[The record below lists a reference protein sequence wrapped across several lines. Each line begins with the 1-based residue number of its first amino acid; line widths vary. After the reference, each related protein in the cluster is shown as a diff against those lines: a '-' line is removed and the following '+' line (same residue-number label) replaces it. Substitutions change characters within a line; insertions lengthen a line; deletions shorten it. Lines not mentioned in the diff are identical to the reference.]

1 MNDSI
6 NGKNA
11 KPAVRV
17 REVGLRDGLQ
27 MVGTILTAQQKLE
40 WCRRMVEAGV
50 HDIEVTSFVPP
61 KIVPQFADAVEV
73 ASGALAIDG
82 LHAAALVPNL
92 KGAQRAFDVGVQQV
106 HYVLSASDAHNLKN
120 VRRSTAESV
129 EDFRRIVAERN
140 ARQSGAQPGAQSG
153 THLGAKP
160 VVLGAGVATAFGCT
174 IAGKVEESTVLY
186 LVETLI
192 EAGADEITIA
202 DTVGYANP
210 GQVRALMRKVAE
222 LAGKVPVACHFHD
235 TRGLGLANVFAALDA
250 GVRAFDSSLGGLGGC
265 PFAPNA
271 TGNINT
277 EDTVFLLEAE
287 GLDTGVDIGKLLAM
301 RETLTAW
308 LPGEPFTGAIA
319 RAGLPKTFG
328 VSELRPAV

>member
-1 MNDSI
+1 MNDAVT
-6 NGKNA
+6 GT
-11 KPAVRV
+11 PAVRV

-27 MVGTILTAQQKLE
+27 MVGTILTTAQKLE

-50 HDIEVTSFVPP
+50 REIEVTSFVPP
-61 KIVPQFADAVEV
+61 KVVPQFADAVDV
-73 ASGALAIDG
+73 ARGALSIDG

-92 KGAQRAFDVGVQQV
+92 KGAQRAFDAGVAQV

-129 EDFRRIVAERN
+129 EDFRRIVAERDE
-140 ARQSGAQPGAQSG
+140 RAQS
-153 THLGAKP
+153 

-174 IAGKVEESTVLY
+174 IAGKVEERIVLG

-192 EAGADEITIA
+192 EAGADEITVA

-210 GQVRALMRKVAE
+210 GQVRALMRKVCA
-222 LAGKVPVACHFHD
+222 LAGAVPVACHFHD

-287 GLDTGVDIGKLLAM
+287 GLRTGIDLDKLLAM
-301 RETLTAW
+301 RETLAEW
-308 LPGEPFTGAIA
+308 LPGEPFSGAIA
-319 RAGLPKTFG
+319 RAGVPKTFG
-328 VSELRPAV
+328 KRVVA